1 MNLKLLVLA
10 SVLFMTGCSSLN
22 PFGNRD
28 SRPGM
33 TAAAGTDVAVKDQTI
48 STEFQDQG
56 IQVEYTLTGDIKRI
70 VVFGYAEAWKG
81 NVDIHSEMDAMHKL
95 VKYIYGRDVSNERKV
110 TIYAKTLDDAR
121 DNTLNRVK
129 NVDGTMT
136 FQARDVEAEAARD
149 PTSAQSERNNTSRR
163 IAERLERQITET
175 MQTIT
180 SRGRLTGVRKTGD
193 RTIQNGRM
201 YVARFEWS
209 PRYQETSQRL
219 RWMMN
224 Q

>member
-28 SRPGM
+28 SRPGI
-33 TAAAGTDVAVKDQTI
+33 TAAAGTDVAFKDQTI

-56 IQVEYTLTGDIKRI
+56 IQVEYTLTGDVTRI

-81 NVDIHSEMDAMHKL
+81 NVDIHSEMDAMDKL
-95 VKYIYGRDVSNERKV
+95 VKYIYGRDVNNERKV

-163 IAERLERQITET
+163 VAERLERQITET

-209 PRYQETSQRL
+209 PRDQENSQRL